1 MPMPKFVRTVR
12 AAEVRR
18 ATARS
23 LRAAGVACVSMAVGN
38 AFAGVAGANPYV
50 PLRLYEGA
58 WSVMT
63 AGQSKPD
70 QLLNACARAGRFF
83 ACQQTVNGK
92 PGPLV
97 IFIPSSPGRY
107 HTQVVEAD
115 GAALGPPGKLSI
127 SGDHWVYLS
136 GPNSKGI
143 RYRTTND
150 FEGPNKIRFAVAHS
164 RDGKRWTVTVSGVE
178 VRAR

>member
-1 MPMPKFVRTVR
+1 MPMPEFVS
-12 AAEVRR
+12 AAEAVEVRR

-23 LRAAGVACVSMAVGN
+23 SRAVGVACVSIAVGN
-38 AFAGVAGANPYV
+38 AFAGVAWANPYV

-70 QLLNACARAGRFF
+70 QLINACARAGRFF

-97 IFIPSSPGRY
+97 IFIPFSPGRY